1 VYGILNAILLRHRL
15 LYRGFGGRG
24 VRKEKAQRAIGLFFS
39 TAAKSARSNRDLL
52 LYLTSIIMAVLQLD
66 TTVIIIGAGP
76 AGAGTSFFL
85 TKYGIPHIV
94 IDKETFPRDKVCGD
108 ACSGKTALV
117 INRANPEWLAEIMG
131 DAQSF
136 LPSWGITFVSPDGN
150 SLDIP
155 FTLERAPETPAPG
168 FTVPRMAL
176 DDFLFRKMPSQQCT
190 IFEGATVGSIERTG
204 DVVKVGMTHNGTAY
218 EITAPMLIGADGDK
232 GIVRK
237 KFSWLDTTPKTY
249 AVGLRAY
256 YDGVTGLSKDNF
268 IELHFLPEMLPGYL
282 WIFPLPGGKANVG
295 VGILSEVVRKKKINL
310 REQMLHALKNN
321 PQIASRFANAKLNGK
336 IQGWGLPLAM
346 ERQPLS
352 GDNFMLTGDAA
363 CLVDPFSGE
372 GIGNALYS
380 GMLAAMAMQQ
390 AVEHKNY
397 SAVFLKTAYDDVL
410 YKRLGDELRISA
422 ALQKLCKYQWLFNF
436 VVNKAIKSPSLRNTI
451 SAMFTNMDLRDQL
464 RKPSFYLKILFNR

>member
-1 VYGILNAILLRHRL
+1 MVFLTQSSEAPDYFIGASADEEYAKRR
-15 LYRGFGGRG
+15 RKGRQAYFLTHIDTELCS
-24 VRKEKAQRAIGLFFS
+24 KNLP
-39 TAAKSARSNRDLL
+39 
-52 LYLTSIIMAVLQLD
+52 LYLASIIMAVQQLD

-94 IDKETFPRDKVCGD
+94 IEKETFPRDKVCGD

-117 INRANPEWLAEIMG
+117 INRANPEWLAEILG

-136 LPSWGITFVSPDGN
+136 LPSWGIKFVAPDGKE
-150 SLDIP
+150 LDIP
-155 FTLERAPETPAPG
+155 FTLQRTAETPAPG
-168 FTVPRMAL
+168 FTVPRMTL
-176 DDFLFRKMPSQQCT
+176 DDFLFRKMPSRHCT
-190 IFEGATVGSIERTG
+190 IFEGAVVSGIDRVGDI
-204 DVVKVGMTHNGTAY
+204 VKVSMTHKDTSY
-218 EITAPMLIGADGDK
+218 EVTAPMIIGADGDK
-232 GIVRK
+232 SMVRK
-237 KFSWLDTTPKTY
+237 KFSGLDTTPKTY

-256 YDGVTGLSKDNF
+256 YEGVTGLSKDNF
-268 IELHFLPEMLPGYL
+268 IELHFLPELLPGYL

-310 REQMLHALKNN
+310 REQMLHAIKTN
-321 PQIASRFANAKLNGK
+321 PQIALRFANAKLHDK

-346 ERQPLS
+346 EQRPLS

-363 CLVDPFSGE
+363 CLIDPFSGE

-380 GMLAAMAMQQ
+380 GMLAAMAMKE
-390 AVEHKNY
+390 AVEQKNY

-410 YKRLGDELRISA
+410 YKRLGDELIISA